1 MRKLLSLLI
10 AVCFI
15 SLSSQAQDPAIFNKL
30 KEKYSLTRYR
40 TECGGWYLLGYTD
53 KGVNYYG
60 FADKEGNIIA
70 SNAVKY
76 KIHKGFIEL
85 EIFDELKKEEHDNWV
100 KDMKQYERD
109 MQNYNREETRY
120 KNELKAYNE
129 RVAAAKQ
136 EAENRWNAARQ
147 RAYNAAIEKYRAQ
160 QKAQQQ
166 KQQSSSILGAVLT
179 GLASGIGEVAT
190 GNAAAKQVAYQPF
203 EDQVLGERGLVT
215 EPSKPYNPLPSKPT
229 EPSTGYEWKIFP
241 LLQPCPYAHINYE
254 HILDDE
260 GLAVAE
266 KGGAYGLINLELKEV
281 LPCQYSSIT
290 TSGSLYLLKKDGKF
304 GYANMQG
311 KIIVPCEFEE
321 TKSSHGY
328 LMCKKNDL
336 WGIYTQDFEE
346 IYPCQFSRAY
356 FENIDNTLVLF
367 AQEKGLWGVF
377 DFETGKQL
385 LPFSFGDIEHLQFA
399 NKACFLVKRD
409 NKKGLYTSQ
418 GVLLLPCEFS
428 DIKSTTINNTQ
439 IIETQKDNF
448 VGLFDVDG
456 IPILNA
462 ERYNSYK
469 YIHEL
474 GFDVTINGKHGL
486 CDVTGRELVACE
498 YDDPIK
504 YSNKYNALLQYR
516 NNQFCFVG
524 LDGKLPIAP
533 IDAYRSYDAS
543 QDTYVYTKD
552 ANYLYSAYD
561 YSGNLIVQG
570 VKKLKSLDKKV
581 AKFWKKQG
589 QDGNALQ
596 RELIEKLSAVAE
608 MEKRKT
614 QAILEHRKSFSFYA
628 QNFVER
634 VVNDW
639 QKKGEYE
646 KMKDWQKRVN
656 EDTRQQLVF
665 SLTKEAQEQ
674 FIHTRSKEMPKDV
687 LSIVGP
693 YDPDNETF
701 NIKSSYSNTPLTVHI
716 PNKDAEEFKTS
727 FSKVICT
734 PKFTIE
740 NDGLG
745 LAEYHFTMQNGAT
758 YVYRN
763 DEALKYAIAKVD
775 YNFDSIELDNGGKQG
790 FSTTALTLGTSDVD
804 VQIPVATTKQENTF
818 AVIIANEKYDF
829 EKNVEFAY
837 NDGVIFKE
845 YCTKALGIPSTN
857 VHFVPNATLNQM
869 RQQFNW
875 IKKTAE
881 DFNGEARFIIY
892 YAGHGV
898 PDDATKEAYLL
909 PTDADGT
916 DLEGAY
922 KLSKLYSM
930 LGEIPA
936 QDVLVL
942 MDACFSGSQRS
953 GETLASA
960 RGIAI
965 KPQIEKP
972 KGSMVVYSAVTDKE
986 TAYPYREKVHGL
998 FTYYL
1003 LKKIK
1008 ETKGK
1013 LDLGTLS
1020 DYVTSEVSKKSIVV
1034 NKKSQ
1039 HPTIQASA
1047 DLANSWRN
1055 MIIVNQ

>member
-1 MRKLLSLLI
+1 MRKLITLII
-10 AVCFI
+10 AVCFTN
-15 SLSSQAQDPAIFNKL
+15 LFTNAQDAAIFNKL
-30 KEKYSLTRYR
+30 KAKYSLTRYR
-40 TECGGWYLLGYTD
+40 TESGGWYLLGYTD
-53 KGVNYYG
+53 RGVNYYG

-70 SNAVKY
+70 ENAVKY
-76 KIHKGFIEL
+76 KVHKGFIEL

-120 KNELKAYNE
+120 KNELKAFNE

-147 RAYNAAIEKYRAQ
+147 AAYNAAVAKFRAEQ
-160 QKAQQQ
+160 RAQQQ
-166 KQQSSSILGAVLT
+166 KQQSTSILGAVL
-179 GLASGIGEVAT
+179 SGIVSGVSETAI
-190 GNAAAKQVAYQPF
+190 GNNAAKQVAYQPY

-215 EPSKPYNPLPSKPT
+215 EPAKPYNPLPTKPV
-229 EPSTGYEWKIFP
+229 EPSTGYEWKIFS
-241 LLQPCPYAHINYE
+241 LLQPCPYSNVNYQD
-254 HILDDE
+254 LVDDE
-260 GLAVAE
+260 GLAIAE
-266 KGGAYGLINLELKEV
+266 KGGAYGLVNTALKEV
-281 LPCQYSSIT
+281 LPCQYTSI
-290 TSGSLYLLKKDGKF
+290 SISDQLYLLKKDGKF
-304 GYANMQG
+304 GYANKSG
-311 KIIVPCEFEE
+311 KIVVPCEFEE

-328 LMCKKNDL
+328 LLCKKNDL
-336 WGIYTQDFEE
+336 WGVYTQDFEE
-346 IYPCQFSRAY
+346 LYPCQFARVNFA
-356 FENIDNTLVLF
+356 NVDNRLILY
-367 AQEKGLWGVF
+367 AQEKGLWGAF
-377 DFETGKQL
+377 DFNAGNQI
-385 LPFSFGDIEHLQFA
+385 LPFSYSEIEPLQFA

-409 NKKGLYTSQ
+409 NVKGLYTSQ
-418 GVLLLPCEFS
+418 GILLLPCEFT
-428 DIKSTTINNTQ
+428 DIKSTTVDNVQ
-439 IIETQKDNF
+439 VIETKKNNF
-448 VGLFDVDG
+448 VGLYDVDG
-456 IPILNA
+456 IAILDD
-462 ERYNSYK
+462 ERYHSYTFIDK
-469 YIHEL
+469 I

-486 CDVTGRELVACE
+486 CDVTGRELIAPQF
-498 YDDPIK
+498 DDPIR
-504 YSNKYNALLQYR
+504 YSSEYHGLLQYK
-516 NNQFCFVG
+516 NSNFCFVG
-524 LDGKLPIAP
+524 LDGQMPIEP
-533 IDAYRSYDAS
+533 VYAYNRFDAS
-543 QDTYVYTKD
+543 NSNYFYVVD
-552 ANYLYSAYD
+552 ENYRYKAYD
-561 YSGNLIVQG
+561 YAGNLIISD
-570 VKKLKSLDKKV
+570 VKKLTSLGKKV
-581 AKFWKKQG
+581 TKMLKKLGKDG
-589 QDGNALQ
+589 QALQ
-596 RELIEKLSAVAE
+596 QELIDKLKAAE
-608 MEKRKT
+608 EIENRKT
-614 QAILEHRKSFSFYA
+614 LAILEHRKSFSFFA

-665 SLTKEAQEQ
+665 SLTKDAQEQ
-674 FIHTRSKEMPKDV
+674 FIHTRSKDMPKDE

-701 NIKSSYSNTPLTVHI
+701 NIKSKYSKTPLTVHI
-716 PNKDAEEFKTS
+716 PNKDAEEFKAS

-763 DEALKYAIAKVD
+763 DEALKYSIAKVD

-818 AVIIANEKYDF
+818 AVIIANEKYEY

-837 NDGVIFKE
+837 NDGIIFKE

-857 VHFVPNATLNQM
+857 VRFIPNATLNQM

-875 IKKTAE
+875 IKQTAE
-881 DFNGEARFIIY
+881 TFNGEARFIVY